1 MQFIVFILV
10 YPLLW
15 LISILPFRILYLF
28 SDLIY
33 ILVYHVIGY
42 RKKTVRENLLIA
54 FPEKS
59 TKERSE
65 IEKKFYHHLCDLFLE
80 MIKTLTISKEEMDKH
95 FVLANLEVLQ
105 EMERNGKSIALLTS
119 HYASY
124 EWSVSINNKL
134 NIKGYAIYKKIA
146 NVYFDKLVRD
156 IRQKFGAN
164 LIHTKETIPTIE
176 SNYLNGVQSIY
187 GFASDQSPKASR
199 AINWGTFFG
208 LETPLQTGAEMLA
221 KKFDM
226 NMMFMRIRKV
236 KRGYYD
242 CQFEV
247 ISTDCKNVPD
257 FELTELFIRKT
268 EEQIKEAP
276 EYYLWTHKRW
286 KHRR

>member
-1 MQFIVFILV
+1 MQFLVFILV
-10 YPLLW
+10 YPFLW
-15 LISILPFRILYLF
+15 LISILPFRILYFL
-28 SDLIY
+28 SDCIY
-33 ILVYHVIGY
+33 ILVYYIIGY

-59 TKERSE
+59 IAERTE

-80 MIKTLTISKEEMDKH
+80 MIKTLTISKEVMDKH
-95 FVLANLEVLQ
+95 FVLSNLEVLQ
-105 EMERNGKSIALLTS
+105 EMEQNGKSIALLTS

-134 NIKGYAIYKKIA
+134 NVKGYAIYKKIA
-146 NVYFDKLVRD
+146 NKYFDKLVRQ

-176 SNYLNGVQSIY
+176 FNYINGVQSIY
-187 GFASDQSPKASR
+187 GFASDQSPKSSR

-208 LETPLQTGAEMLA
+208 MDTPLQTGAEFLS

-226 NMMFMRIRKV
+226 NMIYMRIKKV
-236 KRGYYD
+236 SRGYYE

-247 ISTDCKNVPD
+247 LSYNPKNIPD
-257 FELTELFIRKT
+257 FEITNLFIQKV
-268 EEQIKEAP
+268 EEQIIEAP